1 MGEQISY
8 LFLYLAEAVIAW
20 LYFDYLFHRKRSLLL
35 LRLTFPAGYIILF
48 FIHYIEL
55 IAINETAFFFV
66 NILLLLLN
74 YHCRG
79 RTAVLHS
86 AFLTSALAI
95 TESIAALF
103 IRSFQFPVDAY
114 ANNLSILIVMTI
126 ISKFMYFALTVIVA
140 EFLSRIKSDQEEPS
154 FMGILCV
161 LPVLSVGISAVV
173 VYIGVYSEMTA
184 PIRILMVTIV
194 LTLLIVNL
202 IFIAL
207 YNQMRKL
214 HADHLTMQLSLQQ
227 EEANT
232 AYYQALQEQ
241 SESQR
246 ILIHDIK
253 SHLCTIDALARTSG
267 LEAISDYIAKL
278 DKTLLPQQYSRMC
291 SDPILN
297 LVLLQFRERCQKQNI
312 VFQCDVRENC
322 LTTLDAPSITT
333 LYGNLL
339 SNAIEAAERSVD
351 RIVELSV
358 TRNEEQEI
366 VIISVV
372 NSCDTAP
379 IPDSNGRF
387 HTRKRDRSVH
397 GVGLKSIQRIVDRHD
412 GVATMYYDSE
422 NRRFHH
428 VVQLSMNKV

>member
-1 MGEQISY
+1 MGEHISY

-20 LYFDYLFHRKRSLLL
+20 LYFDYLFHRKREPLAMILTFAGGYIALYFVRWVQIVAINGTAFFIVNLLL
-35 LRLTFPAGYIILF
+35 LHA
-48 FIHYIEL
+48 
-55 IAINETAFFFV
+55 
-66 NILLLLLN
+66 N
-74 YHCRG
+74 YYCKIRS
-79 RTAVLHS
+79 AVLHS
-86 AFLTSALAI
+86 AFLTSVMAI
-95 TESIAALF
+95 TEIVAAWL
-103 IRSFQFPVDAY
+103 ISSFGFEFDAY
-114 ANNLSILIVMTI
+114 ASNLAVMLVMAV
-126 ISKFMYFALTVIVA
+126 ISKLLYFAITVVA
-140 EFLSRIKSDQEEPS
+140 AKFLSRNKSVQEEPT
-154 FMGILCV
+154 FMGLLCS
-161 LPVLSVGISAVV
+161 LPILSVGISAVV
-173 VYIGVYSEMTA
+173 VYIGVHSEMTA
-184 PIRILMVTIV
+184 SAEILMVTIV

-202 IFIAL
+202 IFMVL
-207 YNQMRKL
+207 YNHMQRL
-214 HADHLTMQLSLQQ
+214 HADHLTMQLSLQR
-227 EEANT
+227 EEADT

-241 SESQR
+241 AESQR

-253 SHLCTIDALARTSG
+253 SHLSTIDALARTNGS
-267 LEAISDYIAKL
+267 EAISDYIAKL
-278 DKTLLPQQYSRMC
+278 DKTLLPQQQSRLC

-339 SNAIEAAERSVD
+339 SNAIEAAESSVD
-351 RIVELSV
+351 QIVELSV

-387 HTRKRDRSVH
+387 HTRKQDRSVH
-397 GVGLKSIQRIVDRHD
+397 GVGLKSIQRIVDRYK
-412 GVATMYYDSE
+412 GVSTMYYDSE

-428 VVQLSMNKV
+428 VIQFSTK

>member
-1 MGEQISY
+1 MG
-8 LFLYLAEAVIAW
+8 LLC
-20 LYFDYLFHRKRSLLL
+20 SL
-35 LRLTFPAGYIILF
+35 PI
-48 FIHYIEL
+48 
-55 IAINETAFFFV
+55 
-66 NILLLLLN
+66 
-74 YHCRG
+74 
-79 RTAVLHS
+79 
-86 AFLTSALAI
+86 
-95 TESIAALF
+95 
-103 IRSFQFPVDAY
+103 
-114 ANNLSILIVMTI
+114 
-126 ISKFMYFALTVIVA
+126 
-140 EFLSRIKSDQEEPS
+140 
-154 FMGILCV
+154 
-161 LPVLSVGISAVV
+161 LSVVISAVV
-173 VYIGVYSEMTA
+173 VYIGIHSEMTA
-184 PIRILMVTIV
+184 SVEILMVTIV

-202 IFIAL
+202 IFMVL
-207 YNQMRKL
+207 YNHMQRL

-227 EEANT
+227 EETDT

-267 LEAISDYIAKL
+267 SEAISDYIAKL
-278 DKTLLPQQYSRMC
+278 DKTLLPQHQSRLC

-297 LVLLQFRERCQKQNI
+297 LVLLQFRERCHKQNI

-339 SNAIEAAERSVD
+339 SNAIEAAESSAD

-387 HTRKRDRSVH
+387 HTRKRDRSIH
-397 GVGLKSIQRIVDRHD
+397 GVGLNSIQRIVDRHD

-428 VVQLSMNKV
+428 VIQFSTK

>member
-1 MGEQISY
+1 MGEDISY

-20 LYFDYLFHRKRSLLL
+20 LYFDYLFHRKRNPLTMILTFAGGYIVLYFVRWVQIVAINGTAFFIVNLLL
-35 LRLTFPAGYIILF
+35 LY
-48 FIHYIEL
+48 
-55 IAINETAFFFV
+55 V
-66 NILLLLLN
+66 N
-74 YHCRG
+74 YHCKIRS
-79 RTAVLHS
+79 AVLHS
-86 AFLTSALAI
+86 AFLTFVMAI
-95 TESIAALF
+95 TEIVAAWL
-103 IRSFQFPVDAY
+103 ISSFGFKFDAY
-114 ANNLSILIVMTI
+114 ASNLAVMLVMAV
-126 ISKFMYFALTVIVA
+126 ISKLLYFAITVVTA
-140 EFLSRIKSDQEEPS
+140 KFLSRNKSVQEEPA
-154 FMGILCV
+154 FMGLLCS
-161 LPVLSVGISAVV
+161 LPILSVGISAVV
-173 VYIGVYSEMTA
+173 VYIGVHSEMTA
-184 PIRILMVTIV
+184 SVEILMVTIV

-202 IFIAL
+202 IFMVL
-207 YNQMRKL
+207 YNHMQRL
-214 HADHLTMQLSLQQ
+214 HADHLTMQLSLQR
-227 EEANT
+227 EEADT

-241 SESQR
+241 AESQR

-253 SHLCTIDALARTSG
+253 SHLSTIDALAKTNGS
-267 LEAISDYIAKL
+267 EAISDYIAKL
-278 DKTLLPQQYSRMC
+278 DKTLLPQQHSRMC

-297 LVLLQFRERCQKQNI
+297 LVLLQFRERCKKQNI

-339 SNAIEAAERSVD
+339 SNAIEAAESSDD
-351 RIVELSV
+351 RIIELSV

-387 HTRKRDRSVH
+387 HTRKRDRGVH

-428 VVQLSMNKV
+428 VIQLASHN